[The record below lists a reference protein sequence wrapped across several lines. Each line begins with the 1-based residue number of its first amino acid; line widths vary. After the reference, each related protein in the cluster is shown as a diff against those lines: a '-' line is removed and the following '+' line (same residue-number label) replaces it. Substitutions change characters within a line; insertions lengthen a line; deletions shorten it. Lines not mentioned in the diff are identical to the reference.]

1 MMEIKQCIETITDC
15 QSWKQLLMSHSKEE
29 LAELII
35 HRMLRDSGF
44 SRELYHKLVKRSLS
58 VKETIDDYETEVGY
72 EMNKNI
78 PDVYFLMILSDKL
91 LERAECTD
99 NLLDQLKLYVSVIM
113 NLDRVI
119 EYGAGFRN
127 EDEFVLI
134 EVMDTCRDLMLAA
147 IKKHSKDLSAEEL
160 SKVSEYLK
168 TESVRYC
175 SIDNENRIETAFEK
189 VASLTEGRTGITK
202 DGAYVRGA
210 SYYRNLK

>member
-1 MMEIKQCIETITDC
+1 MEVKEYIETIADW
-15 QSWKQLLMSHSKEE
+15 QNWKKFLMGHSKEE

-35 HRMLRDSGF
+35 NRMSRDS
-44 SRELYHKLVKRSLS
+44 SYCRETYHKLVKRSLS
-58 VKETIDDYETEVGY
+58 VKETIDDYETEVNY
-72 EMNKNI
+72 EINKKI
-78 PDVYFLMILSDKL
+78 PDVCFLMILSDKL
-91 LERAECTD
+91 LERVECVN
-99 NLLDQLKLYVSVIM
+99 NLLDKLKLCVTVIV
-113 NLDRVI
+113 NLDRAI
-119 EYGAGFRN
+119 ENGAGFRN

-147 IKKHSKDLSAEEL
+147 IKKHSKDLSTEEL

-175 SIDNENRIETAFEK
+175 SIDSENRIETAFEK
-189 VASLTEGRTGITK
+189 VISQTEGRTRITK